1 MIKSQLRSD
10 KLAMGLSMA
19 CVIHCFF
26 APSIIILAY
35 GVSSFAVEAELIHYL
50 LLFLTVPISTFAL
63 DIGYK
68 NHKVSS
74 FFYSGFIGL
83 SLLVLAVLL
92 ESIVGEPGERGL
104 TVLGSSILA
113 FSHYKNHRVCKE
125 LECEECHS

>member
-1 MIKSQLRSD
+1 MIKSQLLSD

-26 APSIIILAY
+26 APAVIILAY
-35 GVSSFAVEAELIHYL
+35 GISSFAIEAELIHYL
-50 LLFLTVPISTFAL
+50 LLFITVPVSAFAL
-63 DIGYK
+63 YAGYK

-74 FFYSGFIGL
+74 FVYSGFVGL
-83 SLLVLAVLL
+83 SLLVLAVIL

-113 FSHYKNHRVCKE
+113 FSHFKNHRICKE

>member
-63 DIGYK
+63 YIGYK

-74 FFYSGFIGL
+74 FVYFGFIGL

-92 ESIVGEPGERGL
+92 ESIFGELGERGL
-104 TVLGSSILA
+104 TVLGSSILT

-125 LECEECHS
+125 LECEECHD

>member
-10 KLAMGLSMA
+10 KLAIGLSMA

-26 APSIIILAY
+26 APTVIILAY
-35 GVSSFAVEAELIHYL
+35 GISSFAVEAELVHYL

-63 DIGYK
+63 YIGYK
-68 NHKVSS
+68 NHKENS
-74 FFYSGFIGL
+74 FIYSGFIGL
-83 SLLVLAVLL
+83 SLLVLAVVL
-92 ESIVGEPGERGL
+92 ESIIGDSGERVL

-113 FSHYKNHRVCKE
+113 FSHYKNHRICKE